1 MISSDADEG
10 PLAVSGDRSG
20 RPILSKVIAPLSREA
35 IDALPCLF
43 CFSGLY
49 RDHSQQRRVAP
60 VSSHDPAPAELVDE
74 KWAGARTVGR
84 RGAAR
89 LVRAQAPGV
98 ALGLGRGPGRPRGYA
113 VELGASGSGGSADS
127 EVVLGILQVE
137 RWAPAVE
144 QSCRDEPSDQDAR
157 DALST
162 PDARDALG
170 TPDGTQHWMDQPPAV
185 EHALR
190 EAARRPHALLR
201 EPLSSPGAPFE

>member
-1 MISSDADEG
+1 MGGGADRG
-10 PLAVSGDRSG
+10 ASG
-20 RPILSKVIAPLSREA
+20 
-35 IDALPCLF
+35 
-43 CFSGLY
+43 
-49 RDHSQQRRVAP
+49 
-60 VSSHDPAPAELVDE
+60 
-74 KWAGARTVGR
+74 
-84 RGAAR
+84 RGAACAR
-89 LVRAQAPGV
+89 
-98 ALGLGRGPGRPRGYA
+98 
-113 VELGASGSGGSADS
+113 SGGSADS
-127 EVVLGILQVE
+127 EVVLGMLQVE

-144 QSCRDEPSDQDAR
+144 QSCRDEPSDQDGLDARGAMGAR